1 MTSRPKIKSGRADNL
16 IPPFLVALAVYVVI
30 IGALVA
36 TRRTLE
42 RRPLRRTDNFLVIVA
57 VQVLPLA
64 ANEIQATYYSACELR
79 PRDAAIV
86 AAAWWSR
93 EGVRVVPA
101 MAEAWC

>member
-1 MTSRPKIKSGRADNL
+1 
-16 IPPFLVALAVYVVI
+16 LVALAIYVIV
-30 IGALVA
+30 IGAFVA

-42 RRPLRRTDNFLVIVA
+42 RRPLRRTDNFLVIIA

-64 ANEIQATYYSACELR
+64 ANEIQAICYSACELR
-79 PRDAAIV
+79 LRDAAIV

-93 EGVRVVPA
+93 EGERVVPA